1 METGNATNTNF
12 IDYVQI
18 FEHLF
23 AVSRM
28 LCGQRNG
35 VADRLSEEVA
45 QATRG
50 LAQLL
55 LRRHGSTEK
64 EHTSSSARFV
74 SFPVQFG
81 DHIYGTIEV
90 ASAPGLATAASL
102 VLPLPV
108 AHLLAQT
115 CSWLLYTFELAAF
128 YHEPSQPPDFHAYHS
143 LTKRERDVFTLICR
157 RYDQETIAKTLNITP
172 ETVKKH
178 RQRIYAQFG
187 VHSEQALL
195 LAAYQAGLFSP
206 IDISS

>member
-1 METGNATNTNF
+1 MPPGG
-12 IDYVQI
+12 
-18 FEHLF
+18 
-23 AVSRM
+23 R
-28 LCGQRNG
+28 
-35 VADRLSEEVA
+35 
-45 QATRG
+45 
-50 LAQLL
+50 AQLL
-55 LRRHGSTEK
+55 LRQRRSSER
-64 EHTSSSARFV
+64 ERISSSSHFV

-81 DHIYGTIEV
+81 DHVYGTIEV
-90 ASAPGLATAASL
+90 ASAPGLTTATSL

-128 YHEPSQPPDFHAYHS
+128 YQEPSQPPDPHAYQS

-178 RQRIYAQFG
+178 RQRIYTQFG

-206 IDISS
+206 IDIPY